1 MRRRRPRLVIVIPLE
16 SRGAIRL
23 HADTYEDELRLRMW
37 LRRSNVLAQ
46 LPAVLARLLDELDE
60 DAA

>member
-1 MRRRRPRLVIVIPLE
+1 VIVIPLE